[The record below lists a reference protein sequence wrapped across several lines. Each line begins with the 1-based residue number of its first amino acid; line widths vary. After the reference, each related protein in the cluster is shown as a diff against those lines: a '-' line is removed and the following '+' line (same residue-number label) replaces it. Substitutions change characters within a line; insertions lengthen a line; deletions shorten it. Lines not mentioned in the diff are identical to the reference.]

1 MPWKPRV
8 WSVRR
13 VIMVP
18 GKFWRRRPQE
28 TRSSILM
35 IRSVYTTIAA
45 LCMMAV
51 VATASAEQGNSSRDA
66 AEELASMLRSYQ
78 TYQADFIQIVVNENG
93 NRVQETRGSLKAKRP
108 GLFYWETGAPLSQF
122 IVSDGDKVEVYDPDL
137 EQVTIHSLDERVQ
150 TTPALLL
157 SGEVENLDESYEVS
171 VWDLGESTREFT
183 LVPRSQDSLF
193 TSLRLS
199 FFDGELQEMRM
210 QDSLSQMSILS
221 FDHIELNQTLDSS
234 VFRLDYP
241 EGVDVIRDGA

>member
-1 MPWKPRV
+1 MIRMFSGILLV
-8 WSVRR
+8 LAATWSGVSQADSAQASR
-13 VIMVP
+13 
-18 GKFWRRRPQE
+18 GAAEQL
-28 TRSSILM
+28 TSILK
-35 IRSVYTTIAA
+35 
-45 LCMMAV
+45 
-51 VATASAEQGNSSRDA
+51 
-66 AEELASMLRSYQ
+66 SYE

-93 NRVQETRGSLKAKRP
+93 SQVQETRGSLKAKRP

-171 VWDLGESTREFT
+171 VRDLGESTREFT

-199 FFDGELQEMRM
+199 FYDGELQEMRM
-210 QDSLSQMSILS
+210 RDSLSQMSILS
-221 FDHIELNQTLDSS
+221 FDHIELNQALDSS